1 MSSPINAQLN
11 GSFTAAAVPIP
22 VFVPLP
28 CGYTQIKIYN
38 DTGIAAG
45 GAGVNAIEGKA
56 TFPAHTCISYTGV
69 PMVPAINNVN
79 GVTFVADSGDQT
91 PGAAVAMGGA
101 GITAA
106 SPAVVTSASTAAA
119 GDIIRVYGTTGML
132 QVAGW
137 DFTVSVVNAGVTQTI
152 ANLPAAGFL
161 AAATAGFVRIIPFVP
176 RMYPVTRRITAIT
189 AGVSTVIALN
199 VTHLYTVGQKVRV
212 TVPAGWGMTQMSGLL
227 GTITA
232 IGTAIGGCTNTIT
245 VDIDSSAFTAFAFP
259 TSAIAAL
266 GTGVPEV
273 APVGSA
279 AVVPYGNVF
288 DDASRNVSQTGVIV
302 DSTNLL
308 IANNVYSWVAYK
320 GTTI

>member
-11 GSFTAAAVPIP
+11 GSFVTTGTLVPVAI
-22 VFVPLP
+22 PLP
-28 CGYTQIKIYN
+28 SGYTQIKIYN
-38 DTGIAAG
+38 DTDIAAG
-45 GAGVNAIEGKA
+45 AAGINIIEGKA
-56 TFPAHTCISYTGV
+56 TFPAHNCITYTGV
-69 PMVPAINNVN
+69 PLVPAINNTD
-79 GVTFVADSGDQT
+79 GITFVADSGDQT

-106 SPAVVTSASTAAA
+106 SPAVITSASTARS
-119 GDIIRVYGTTGML
+119 GDVVRVYGTTGML

-161 AAATAGFVRIIPFVP
+161 APATAGFVRIIPFFP

-212 TVPAGWGMTQMSGLL
+212 TVPAGWGMVQMAGLI

-232 IGTAIGGCTNTIT
+232 IGAAIGGCTNTIT

-259 TSAIAAL
+259 SSAIAAL
-266 GTGVPEV
+266 ATGVPEV
-273 APVGSA
+273 SPVGSA

-288 DDASRNVSQTGVIV
+288 DDASRNISSTGVIV
-302 DSTNLL
+302 DTVVL
-308 IANNVYSWVAYK
+308 IASKTYSWVAYK